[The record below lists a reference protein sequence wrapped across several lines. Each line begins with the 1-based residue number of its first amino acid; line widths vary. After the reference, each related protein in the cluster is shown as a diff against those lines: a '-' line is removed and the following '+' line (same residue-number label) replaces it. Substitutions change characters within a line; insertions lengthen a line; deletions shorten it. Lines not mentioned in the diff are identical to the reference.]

1 MTRTSHDL
9 FVTLGIIAS
18 EAATFHANFKQ
29 LAVSAEGCSTVHFER
44 IIGAEAADR
53 MLKQGIKI
61 DAEEALRI
69 GIRLL
74 VNEIQR
80 IDPDSFPG
88 FIQELVPHSEL
99 LRRSQEIAEQWVLEG
114 RKRIIPGNQDIEE
127 YRIVNRQ
134 ESRLVA
140 DGFLSFDFLNNQEQ
154 FLRSRGKLKQA
165 RVFWFLKSSRP
176 LWSKMLK

>member
-1 MTRTSHDL
+1 MLGNL
-9 FVTLGIIAS
+9 FLSNAVFVIAGIIAS
-18 EAATFHANFKQ
+18 EKATFHANFKQ
-29 LAVSAEGCSTVHFER
+29 LGVSAEGCSTVHFQR
-44 IIGAEAADR
+44 IIGAQAADK

-61 DAEEALRI
+61 GAEEALKI
-69 GIRLL
+69 GITDQTRC
-74 VNEIQR
+74 
-80 IDPDSFPG
+80 PDCNFFLG

-114 RKRIIPGNQDIEE
+114 RKRIIPGNQNIEE
-127 YRIVNRQ
+127 YRIVNRE

-154 FLRSRGKLKQA
+154 FLRSRGKLKEA
-165 RVFWFLKSSRP
+165 RIFWFLKNSRP

>member
-44 IIGAEAADR
+44 IIGAKAADR

-74 VNEIQR
+74 VSEIQR

-114 RKRIIPGNQDIEE
+114 RKRIIPGNQNIEE
-127 YRIVNRQ
+127 YRIVNRE

-165 RVFWFLKSSRP
+165 RIFWFLKSSRP
-176 LWSKMLK
+176 LWSKLLK